1 MARNI
6 RYARGSRKKRP
17 EGAWSA
23 GCACDILSAFE
34 NHGDYPLHR
43 DLTLNGAPN
52 PRRRAAPL
60 SRNFYDHPA
69 TLVAREMLGMRLV
82 RMRDEVRLSGL
93 IVETEAYLGE
103 EDLGCHAK
111 AGRTARTSILYGP
124 PGHAYVY
131 FTYGMHWLLN
141 AVTGPSGFPAAV
153 LIRAIHPVE
162 GIERMASRRAGR
174 GYDGPAKLTQAMEI
188 GRAENGLDLTR
199 KASRIWIEPGLRIE
213 DRRVTTGPRVGLD
226 NVPEPW
232 KSKPWR
238 FLAQSRLKP

>member
-1 MARNI
+1 MR
-6 RYARGSRKKRP
+6 S
-17 EGAWSA
+17 EF
-23 GCACDILSAFE
+23 ILRVGPGQRE
-34 NHGDYPLHR
+34 
-43 DLTLNGAPN
+43 
-52 PRRRAAPL
+52 RAEPL
-60 SRNFYDHPA
+60 SRAFYNRPA
-69 TLVAREMLGMRLV
+69 TVVAREMLGARLV
-82 RMRDEVRLSGL
+82 RILDGVRLSGL
-93 IVETEAYLGE
+93 IIETEAYRGE

-141 AVTGPSGFPAAV
+141 AVTGPSGYPAAV

-199 KASRIWIEPGLRIE
+199 KASSIWIEPGLRIE
-213 DRRVTTGPRVGLD
+213 DSRVMTGPRVGLD

-238 FLAQSRLKP
+238 FLARLA